1 MIPLSFSFLKS
12 QRTVGELSK
21 VVKEAQSPIKLQL
34 DTARGDKSFARMQSK
49 TAQARSN
56 GFSHTSFQKN
66 IILAESHDRPLKRT
80 TLNYTKLN
88 TARRDLQWQQAEK
101 ELGLIQL

>member
-1 MIPLSFSFLKS
+1 MIPLNINFLKS
-12 QRTVGELSK
+12 QPTIADLNK

-34 DTARGDKSFARMQSK
+34 DTARGDKFVEVTSK
-49 TAQARSN
+49 APT
-56 GFSHTSFQKN
+56 
-66 IILAESHDRPLKRT
+66 ESQPLQ

-88 TARRDLQWQQAEK
+88 ESRRNLEWQQAEK